1 MKKILLTLFTTSL
14 LTACGTTGA
23 INAEK
28 LNEPIPKDRS
38 RLVIERTN
46 SYLYSGGAAKL
57 EIDGVEIARLGIGG
71 SVVYDCQ
78 PGDRTLSVGTPFSA
92 GKYKT
97 TIKAVAG
104 KQYEFEISPRSSHLV
119 TTSLFG
125 VIGDAATAGSSDKT
139 GYFQINLKEPE
150 K

>member
-1 MKKILLTLFTTSL
+1 MKLLLLSL
-14 LTACGTTGA
+14 SATVMLSACGSTGI

-28 LNEPIPKDRS
+28 LNEPIPKERS

-46 SYLYSGGAAKL
+46 SFLYSGGATII
-57 EIDGVEIARLGIGG
+57 EIDGLEIARLGVG
-71 SVVYDCQ
+71 SSIVYDCQ
-78 PGDRTLSVGTPFSA
+78 PGDKTLSVGTPFSA

-97 TIKAVAG
+97 TFKAVAG
-104 KQYEFEISPRSSHLV
+104 KQYDFEVSPRSGQLA

-125 VIGDAATAGSSDKT
+125 VVGDAATARASDKT
-139 GYFQINLKEPE
+139 GYFQINKKGE